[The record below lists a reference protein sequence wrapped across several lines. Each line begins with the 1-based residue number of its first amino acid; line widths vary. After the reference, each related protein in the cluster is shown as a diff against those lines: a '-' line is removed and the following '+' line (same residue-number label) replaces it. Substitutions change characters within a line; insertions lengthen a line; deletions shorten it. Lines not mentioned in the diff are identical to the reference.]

1 MKRTAN
7 NKLSE
12 SQEQTLFFNWAAYV
26 PELKWAHAVPNGG
39 RRDRIEAAHLKR
51 QGVKAGV
58 SDIFIPVPK
67 GKYHGLY
74 IEMKVKP
81 NKPTD
86 KQKEFLADMESA
98 GYAAVVCYSADEAI
112 GVTKEYLRIRR

>member
-1 MKRTAN
+1 MK
-7 NKLSE
+7 NKLTE
-12 SQEQTLFFNWAAYV
+12 AQEQTAYFNWAAYI
-26 PELKWAHAVPNGG
+26 PELKWAYAIPNGG
-39 RRDRIEAAHLKR
+39 KRDKIEAAHLKR

-58 SDIFIPVPK
+58 SDIFVPLPK

-86 KQKEFLADMESA
+86 KQKDFLADMAVA
-98 GYAAVVCYSADEAI
+98 GYATAVCYGADDAI
-112 GVTKEYLRIRR
+112 RVTKQYLKG